1 MTAKLD
7 PITLELI
14 NSKVS
19 SIIEEMRI
27 VLFHSGYSTVL
38 RESEDGSAG
47 LLDAQLRTVA
57 VSKKLPLHFGSFAAV
72 AEHLPRYYKIEDLQD
87 GDVLVF
93 NHPYAGNVTHP
104 NDTVT
109 LMPVFAGSRLVGF
122 TATLAHK
129 ADLGGP
135 RAAHVAQDIWEE
147 GLVIPPTKLY
157 AGGQIN
163 AEIERFI
170 AANSRIPVETL
181 GDLRGQVAAC
191 RVGAERM
198 RELCVRFGIDTV
210 GDGCGELMAR
220 VARQLRNALEA
231 MPDGTRDAEG
241 LLDHDGIGYDRPRRV
256 HVVVEKKSSEILFD
270 FSDSDEQARGPV
282 NVTPALI
289 KNTCYFGLMAMTD
302 ASLPFNHGFVDVV
315 QTKFK
320 EGTIVCPR
328 PGAPVSYY
336 VPLAY
341 LTADVVLHALGK
353 FTPERAVGSSGGGGG
368 VRIASA
374 GGAKGKPWV
383 FMELLDTALGAS
395 SKQDGI
401 SLIHGTLGVGQFR
414 PGPIEIHE
422 TEFPMRVVRFD
433 VRTDSG
439 GPGKFRGGL
448 GCTREYQLLDA
459 AAVRVRGKGDMRSKY
474 PPWGV
479 LGGKP
484 ARTGFYAI
492 NGEELPETLREGSL
506 RPGDVVQVN
515 MNAGGGYGDPLE
527 RDPELV
533 LGDVLD
539 GYVSIQGAREDY
551 GVVISENSLV
561 LDFEATERLRGKR
574 RGESALIPTEGE

>member
-1 MTAKLD
+1 MMTKLD
-7 PITLELI
+7 PIVLELI
-14 NSKVS
+14 HSKVS
-19 SIIEEMRI
+19 SIIEEMRV

-57 VSKKLPLHFGSFAAV
+57 VSKKLPLHFGSFSAIG
-72 AEHLPRYYKIEDLQD
+72 EHLPRYYRTDELEE
-87 GDVLVF
+87 GDIILF

-104 NDTVT
+104 SDTVV
-109 LMPVFAGSRLVGF
+109 LMPVFAHGTLVAF
-122 TATLAHK
+122 TGTLAHK

-135 RAAHVAQDIWEE
+135 QASTAARDLWEE
-147 GLVIPPTKLY
+147 GLVIPPTKY
-157 AGGQIN
+157 YVRGAVN
-163 AEIERFI
+163 REVERLV

-181 GDLRGQVAAC
+181 GDLRGQVGAC

-198 RELCVRFGIDTV
+198 QELCGRFGVEIITA
-210 GDGCGELMAR
+210 GCAELMAR
-220 VARQLRNALEA
+220 VAGQLRSALKS
-231 MPDGTRDAEG
+231 MPDGAHEADGA
-241 LLDHDGIGYDRPRRV
+241 LDHDVISFDRSLRV
-256 HVVVEKKSSEILFD
+256 HVSVTKKGSDILFD
-270 FSDSDEQARGPV
+270 FSGSDQQARGPV
-282 NVTPALI
+282 NVVPGLI

-315 QTKFK
+315 KTRFR

-341 LTADVVLHALGK
+341 LTADVVLKALGQ
-353 FTPERAVGSSGGGGG
+353 FIPERAVGSSGGGGG
-368 VRIASA
+368 VRIVGTGS
-374 GGAKGKPWV
+374 KSGKPWV

-395 SKQDGI
+395 SKQDGV

-433 VRTDSG
+433 VRADSG

-448 GCTREYQLLDA
+448 GCTREYQLLED
-459 AAVRVRGKGDMRSKY
+459 AAVRVRGKGEMRSKV

-479 LGGKP
+479 FGGKP
-484 ARTGFYAI
+484 ARTGSIAV
-492 NGEELPETLREGSL
+492 NGVEVPETAREAVVQ
-506 RPGDVVQVN
+506 PGDIVRVN
-515 MNAGGGYGDPLE
+515 MNAGGGYGNPLD

-539 GYVSIQGAREDY
+539 GYVTLHGARDDY
-551 GVVISENSLV
+551 GVVIDSNSLTI
-561 LDFEATERLRGKR
+561 DTKATRSLREQR
-574 RGESALIPTEGE
+574 RAQSL

>member
-1 MTAKLD
+1 MTKLD
-7 PITLELI
+7 PIVLELI
-14 NSKVS
+14 HSKVD
-19 SIIEEMRI
+19 SIIEEMRV

-47 LLDAQLRTVA
+47 LLDAQMRTVA
-57 VSKKLPLHFGSFAAV
+57 VSKKLPLHFGSFSAI
-72 AEHLPRYYKIEDLQD
+72 AEHLPRYYRTEELEQ
-87 GDVLVF
+87 GDIILF

-104 NDTVT
+104 SDTVV
-109 LMPVFAGSRLVGF
+109 LVPVFAQGALVAF

-135 RAAHVAQDIWEE
+135 QASTAARDQWEE
-147 GLVIPPTKLY
+147 GLVIPPTKY
-157 AGGQIN
+157 YVRGAVN
-163 AEIERFI
+163 REVERLV

-191 RVGAERM
+191 RVGEERM
-198 RELCVRFGIDTV
+198 QELCARFGLGTV
-210 GDGCGELMAR
+210 AAGCAELMER
-220 VARQLRNALEA
+220 VAGRLRSALES
-231 MPDGTRDAEG
+231 MPDGVHEADG
-241 LLDHDGIGYDRPRRV
+241 VLDHDLIGFDRSLRV
-256 HVVVEKKSSEILFD
+256 HVSVTKKGSGILFD
-270 FSDSDEQARGPV
+270 FSGSDAQARGPV

-302 ASLPFNHGFVDVV
+302 ASLPFNHGFTDVV
-315 QTKFK
+315 KTRFR

-341 LTADVVLHALGK
+341 LTADVVLKALGQ
-353 FTPERAVGSSGGGGG
+353 FHPERAVGSSGGGGG
-368 VRIASA
+368 VRIVGA
-374 GGAKGKPWV
+374 GAKSDRPWV

-395 SKQDGI
+395 SKQDGV

-414 PGPIEIHE
+414 PGPVEIHE

-433 VRTDSG
+433 VRADSG

-448 GCTREYQLLDA
+448 GCTREYQLLED
-459 AAVRVRGKGDMRSKY
+459 AAVRVRGKGDMRSKM

-479 LGGKP
+479 FGGHA
-484 ARTGFYAI
+484 ARVGGI
-492 NGEELPETLREGSL
+492 SVNGEEVPETAREV
-506 RPGDVVQVN
+506 RVKPGDIVRVN

-539 GYVSIQGAREDY
+539 GYVTPQGARDDY
-551 GVVISENSLV
+551 GVVIDPDNFRV
-561 LDFEATERLRGKR
+561 DYQATEKLRQER
-574 RGESALIPTEGE
+574 R

>member
-14 NSKVS
+14 HSKLT

-72 AEHLPRYYKIEDLQD
+72 SDHLAEYYKNDDLED
-87 GDVLVF
+87 GDVIVF

-104 NDTVT
+104 NDTVV
-109 LMPVFAGSRLVGF
+109 LMPVFFQEQLVAF

-157 AGGQIN
+157 SRGKIN
-163 AEIERFI
+163 PEIERFI

-198 RELCVRFGIDTV
+198 RDLCGRFGVATV
-210 GDGCGELMAR
+210 RDGSGELMAR
-220 VARQLRNALEA
+220 VAGQLRDALDA
-231 MPDGTRDAEG
+231 MPDGTHEAEG
-241 LLDHDGIGYDRPRRV
+241 FLDHDGIGYERQRRV
-256 HVVVEKKSSEILFD
+256 HVVVTKK
-270 FSDSDEQARGPV
+270 V
-282 NVTPALI
+282 NVTSALI

-315 QTKFK
+315 KTKFK
-320 EGTIVCPR
+320 EGTVVCPR

-353 FTPERAVGSSGGGGG
+353 FNPERAVGSSGGGGG
-368 VRIASA
+368 VRIASS
-374 GGAKGKPWV
+374 GGKGGKPWV
-383 FMELLDTALGAS
+383 FMELLDTALGATS
-395 SKQDGI
+395 IQDGI

-422 TEFPMRVVRFD
+422 TEFPLRVTRFD

-448 GCTREYQLLDA
+448 GCTREYQLLDD
-459 AAVRVRGKGDMRSKY
+459 AAVRVRGKGDMRSKC

-479 LGGKP
+479 LGGMP

-492 NGEELPETLREGSL
+492 NGAELSETVREAAL
-506 RPGDVVQVN
+506 NPGDTVQVN

-539 GYVSIQGAREDY
+539 GYVSIAGAREDY
-551 GVVISENSLV
+551 AVVIEPNALTIDWV
-561 LDFEATERLRGKR
+561 ATAELRKNR
-574 RGESALIPTEGE
+574 KLGE

>member
-1 MTAKLD
+1 MMAKLD

-14 NSKVS
+14 HSKVT

-47 LLDAQLRTVA
+47 LLDAMLRTVA

-72 AEHLPRYYKIEDLQD
+72 AEHLPQYYRTEALED
-87 GDVLVF
+87 GDILVF

-104 NDTVT
+104 NDTVV
-109 LMPVFAGSRLVGF
+109 LMPVFAHGELIAF

-135 RAAHVAQDIWEE
+135 RAATLAQDIWEE

-157 AGGQIN
+157 VRGKVN
-163 AEIERFI
+163 PEIERFI

-198 RELCVRFGIDTV
+198 RDLCERFGAETLR
-210 GDGCGELMAR
+210 DGCAELMAR
-220 VARQLRNALEA
+220 VAGQLRDALAA
-231 MPDGTRDAEG
+231 MPDGMREAEG
-241 LLDHDGIGYDRPRRV
+241 LLDHDGVSHDRPRRV
-256 HVVVEKKSSEILFD
+256 HVAVEKKGREIVFD
-270 FSDSDEQARGPV
+270 FSGSDEQARGPV
-282 NVTPALI
+282 NVTSALI

-315 QTKFK
+315 QTRFK

-328 PGAPVSYY
+328 FGAPVSYY

-353 FTPERAVGSSGGGGG
+353 FNPDRAVGSSGGGGG
-368 VRIASA
+368 VRITSS
-374 GGAKGKPWV
+374 GGKSGKPWV

-395 SKQDGI
+395 AKQDGV

-448 GCTREYQLLDA
+448 GCTREYQLLED
-459 AAVRVRGKGDMRSKY
+459 AAVRVRGKGDMRSKF

-479 LGGKP
+479 LGGKA
-484 ARTGFYAI
+484 ARTGAYAV
-492 NGEELPETLREGSL
+492 NGEELAETVREAAL
-506 RPGDVVQVN
+506 KPGDIVRVD

-527 RDPELV
+527 RDPESV
-533 LGDVLD
+533 LGDVL
-539 GYVSIQGAREDY
+539 
-551 GVVISENSLV
+551 
-561 LDFEATERLRGKR
+561 
-574 RGESALIPTEGE
+574 ALK

>member
-1 MTAKLD
+1 MMRKLD
-7 PITLELI
+7 PIVLELI
-14 NSKVS
+14 HSKVS
-19 SIIEEMRI
+19 SIIEEMRV

-57 VSKKLPLHFGSFAAV
+57 VSKKLPLHFGSFSAI
-72 AEHLPRYYKIEDLQD
+72 AEHLPRYYRTDELEE
-87 GDVLVF
+87 GDIILF

-104 NDTVT
+104 SDTVV
-109 LMPVFAGSRLVGF
+109 LMPVFAHGTLVAF
-122 TATLAHK
+122 TGTLAHK

-135 RAAHVAQDIWEE
+135 QASTAARDLWEE
-147 GLVIPPTKLY
+147 GLVIPPTKY
-157 AGGQIN
+157 YVRGAVN
-163 AEIERFI
+163 REVERLV

-181 GDLRGQVAAC
+181 GDLRGQVGAC

-198 RELCVRFGIDTV
+198 QELCGRFGVEIITA
-210 GDGCGELMAR
+210 GCAELMAR
-220 VARQLRNALEA
+220 VAGQLRSALKS
-231 MPDGTRDAEG
+231 MPDGAHEADGA
-241 LLDHDGIGYDRPRRV
+241 LDHDVISFDRSLRV
-256 HVVVEKKSSEILFD
+256 HVSVTKKGSDILFD
-270 FSDSDEQARGPV
+270 FSGSDQQARGPV
-282 NVTPALI
+282 NVVPGLI

-315 QTKFK
+315 KTRFR

-341 LTADVVLHALGK
+341 LTADVVLKALGQ
-353 FTPERAVGSSGGGGG
+353 FIPERAVGSSGGGGG
-368 VRIASA
+368 VRIVGTGS
-374 GGAKGKPWV
+374 KSGKPWV

-395 SKQDGI
+395 SKQDGV

-422 TEFPMRVVRFD
+422 TEFPMRIVRFD
-433 VRTDSG
+433 VRADSG

-448 GCTREYQLLDA
+448 GCTREYQLLED
-459 AAVRVRGKGDMRSKY
+459 AAVRVRGKGEMRSKV

-479 LGGKP
+479 FGGKP
-484 ARTGFYAI
+484 ARTGSIAV
-492 NGEELPETLREGSL
+492 NGVEVPETAREAVVK
-506 RPGDVVQVN
+506 PGDIVRVN
-515 MNAGGGYGDPLE
+515 MNAGGGYGDPLD

-539 GYVSIQGAREDY
+539 GYVTLHGARDDY
-551 GVVISENSLV
+551 GVVIDSNSLTI
-561 LDFEATERLRGKR
+561 DTKATRSLREQR
-574 RGESALIPTEGE
+574 RA

>member
-1 MTAKLD
+1 MSAKLD
-7 PITLELI
+7 PIVLELI
-14 NSKVS
+14 HSKVT

-47 LLDAQLRTVA
+47 LLDAELRTVA
-57 VSKKLPLHFGSFAAV
+57 VSKKLPLHFGSFSAI
-72 AEHLPRYYKIEDLQD
+72 AEHLPHYYKREELEE
-87 GDVLVF
+87 GDIIVF

-104 NDTVT
+104 NDTVL
-109 LMPVFAGSRLVGF
+109 LMPVFANRQLVAF
-122 TATLAHK
+122 TGTLAHK

-135 RAAHVAQDIWEE
+135 RAATLAQDLWEE

-157 AGGQIN
+157 VRGQVN
-163 AEIERFI
+163 PEIERFI

-191 RVGAERM
+191 RVGAQRM
-198 RELCVRFGIDTV
+198 QELCSRFGIDTV
-210 GDGCGELMAR
+210 RDGCGELMTR
-220 VARQLRNALEA
+220 VAAQLRDSLAA
-231 MPDGTRDAEG
+231 MPDGRHEAEG
-241 LLDHDGIGYDRPRRV
+241 LLDHDGISHDRPRRV
-256 HVVVEKKSSEILFD
+256 HVAVEKNGQAILFD
-270 FSDSDEQARGPV
+270 FSGSDDQARGPV
-282 NVTPALI
+282 NVTSALI

-302 ASLPFNHGFVDVV
+302 ASLPFNHGFVEVV

-353 FTPERAVGSSGGGGG
+353 FNPERAVGSSGGGGG
-368 VRIASA
+368 VRITS
-374 GGAKGKPWV
+374 GGKSGKPWV

-395 SKQDGI
+395 SQQDGV

-448 GCTREYQLLDA
+448 GCTREYQLLED
-459 AAVRVRGKGDMRSKY
+459 AAVRVRGKGDMRSKF

-484 ARTGFYAI
+484 ARTGFYAV
-492 NGEELPETLREGSL
+492 NGKELAETVREAPL
-506 RPGDVVQVN
+506 RPGDIVQVN
-515 MNAGGGYGDPLE
+515 MNAGGGYGDPLD

-533 LGDVLD
+533 LGDLLD
-539 GYVSIQGAREDY
+539 GYVSIEGAREDY
-551 GVVISENSLV
+551 GVVVRPEELTI
-561 LDFEATERLRGKR
+561 DWEATGKLRKR
-574 RGESALIPTEGE
+574 RTADNPSR

>member
-1 MTAKLD
+1 MTATLD

-14 NSKVS
+14 NSKVHS
-19 SIIEEMRI
+19 VIEEMRI

-57 VSKKLPLHFGSFAAV
+57 VSKKLPLHFGSFSAI
-72 AEHLPRYYKIEDLQD
+72 AEHLRNYYKPEDLAE
-87 GDVLVF
+87 GDIIIF

-104 NDTVT
+104 NDTVI
-109 LMPVFAGSRLVGF
+109 LMPVFSNGKLVAY

-135 RAAHVAQDIWEE
+135 RAATLSQDIWEE

-157 AGGQIN
+157 VRGAVN
-163 AEIERFI
+163 TEIERFI

-191 RVGAERM
+191 RVGAQRM
-198 RELCVRFGIDTV
+198 QELCARFGTDTV
-210 GDGCGELMAR
+210 SDGCAELMAR
-220 VARQLRNALEA
+220 VATQLRNALAA
-231 MPDGTRDAEG
+231 MPDGRHEAEG
-241 LLDHDGIGYDRPRRV
+241 LLDHDGISHDRPRRV
-256 HVVVEKKSSEILFD
+256 HVVAEKRGTSILFD
-270 FSDSDEQARGPV
+270 FSGSDDQARGPV
-282 NVTPALI
+282 NVTSALI

-315 QTKFK
+315 QTRFR
-320 EGTIVCPR
+320 EGTVVCPR
-328 PGAPVSYY
+328 FGAPVSYY

-341 LTADVVLHALGK
+341 LTADVVLNVLGK
-353 FTPERAVGSSGGGGG
+353 FNPERAVGSSGGGGG
-368 VRIASA
+368 VRITSS
-374 GGAKGKPWV
+374 GGKNSNPWV

-395 SKQDGI
+395 SKQDGV

-448 GCTREYQLLDA
+448 GCTREYQLLAD
-459 AAVRVRGKGDMRSKY
+459 AAVRVRGKGDMRSKF

-484 ARTGFYAI
+484 ARTGAYSV
-492 NGEELPETLREGSL
+492 NGEELAETVREAVL
-506 RPGDVVQVN
+506 KPGDIVRVN

-527 RDPELV
+527 RDPQFV

-539 GYVSIQGAREDY
+539 GYVSVVGAREDY
-551 GVVISENSLV
+551 AVVIVPDRLSVDVEM
-561 LDFEATERLRGKR
+561 TKRLRRER
-574 RGESALIPTEGE
+574 RSAQ

>member
-1 MTAKLD
+1 MTAMLD

-14 NSKVS
+14 HSKVS

-72 AEHLPRYYKIEDLQD
+72 ADHLPRYYATDELEA
-87 GDVLVF
+87 GDVIVF

-104 NDTVT
+104 NDTVI
-109 LMPVFAGSRLVGF
+109 LMPVFAEGRLVAY

-135 RAAHVAQDIWEE
+135 RAATLAQDIWEE

-157 AGGQIN
+157 VRGEVN
-163 AEIERFI
+163 SEIERFI

-191 RVGAERM
+191 RVGAGRM
-198 RELCVRFGIDTV
+198 QELCARFGVDTV
-210 GDGCGELMAR
+210 RDGCGELMTR
-220 VARQLRNALEA
+220 VAEQLRAALEA
-231 MPDGTRDAEG
+231 MPDGRREAEG
-241 LLDHDGIGYDRPRRV
+241 LLDHDGISHDRPRRV
-256 HVVVEKKSSEILFD
+256 HVAVEKKGREILFD
-270 FSDSDEQARGPV
+270 FSGSEEQARGPV
-282 NVTPALI
+282 NVTSALI

-320 EGTIVCPR
+320 EGTVVCPR

-353 FTPERAVGSSGGGGG
+353 FNPERAVGSSGGGGG
-368 VRIASA
+368 VRITSS
-374 GGAKGKPWV
+374 GGQSGKPWV

-395 SKQDGI
+395 SKQDGV

-422 TEFPMRVVRFD
+422 TEFPMRIVRFD
-433 VRTDSG
+433 VRRDSG

-448 GCTREYQLLDA
+448 GCTREYQLLEN
-459 AAVRVRGKGDMRSKY
+459 AAVRVRGKGDMRSKF

-484 ARTGFYAI
+484 ARTGFYAV
-492 NGEELPETLREGSL
+492 NGVELAETVREAPL
-506 RPGDVVQVN
+506 KPGDIVQVN
-515 MNAGGGYGDPLE
+515 MNAGGGYGEPLE

-539 GYVSIQGAREDY
+539 GYVSIEGAREDY
-551 GVVISENSLV
+551 GVVIAPDKLV
-561 LDFEATERLRGKR
+561 IDRAATERLRKAR
-574 RGESALIPTEGE
+574 REQA

>member
-1 MTAKLD
+1 MKTKLD
-7 PITLELI
+7 PIVLELI

-72 AEHLPRYYKIEDLQD
+72 AEHLPQYYKVDELED
-87 GDVLVF
+87 GDVIVF

-104 NDTVT
+104 NDTVI
-109 LMPVFAGSRLVGF
+109 LMPVFAQGQLVAF

-135 RAAHVAQDIWEE
+135 RAATLAQDIWEE

-157 AGGQIN
+157 ARGQVN

-181 GDLRGQVAAC
+181 GDLRGQVASC
-191 RVGAERM
+191 RVGAQRM
-198 RELCVRFGIDTV
+198 QELCARFGVETV
-210 GDGCGELMAR
+210 RDGCAELMVR
-220 VARQLRNALEA
+220 VAAQLRDALAA
-231 MPDGTRDAEG
+231 MPDGKHEAEG
-241 LLDHDGIGYDRPRRV
+241 LLDHDGIRHDRPRRV
-256 HVVVEKKSSEILFD
+256 HVVVEKKGREILFD
-270 FSDSDEQARGPV
+270 FSGSDEQAGGPV
-282 NVTPALI
+282 NVTSALI

-315 QTKFK
+315 QTRFK
-320 EGTIVCPR
+320 EGTVVCPR
-328 PGAPVSYY
+328 LGGPVSYY

-353 FTPERAVGSSGGGGG
+353 FNPDRAVGSSGGGGG
-368 VRIASA
+368 VRITSA
-374 GGAKGKPWV
+374 GGNSRPWV

-395 SKQDGI
+395 SKQDGV

-433 VRTDSG
+433 VRADSG

-448 GCTREYQLLDA
+448 GCTREYQLLEE
-459 AAVRVRGKGDMRSKY
+459 AAVRVRGKGDMRSKF

-479 LGGKP
+479 FGGKP
-484 ARTGFYAI
+484 ARTGAYWV
-492 NGEELPETLREGSL
+492 NGEELAETVREA
-506 RPGDVVQVN
+506 RMKPGDIVRVN

-527 RDPELV
+527 RDPDLV

-539 GYVSIQGAREDY
+539 GYVSIAGAREDY
-551 GVVISENSLV
+551 GVVINAN
-561 LDFEATERLRGKR
+561 EAVDYVATAKLRTERR
-574 RGESALIPTEGE
+574 AQA

>member
-1 MTAKLD
+1 MMTKLD
-7 PITLELI
+7 PIVLELI
-14 NSKVS
+14 HSKVS
-19 SIIEEMRI
+19 SIIEEMRV

-57 VSKKLPLHFGSFAAV
+57 VSKKLPLHFGSFSAI
-72 AEHLPRYYKIEDLQD
+72 AEHLPRYYRTDELEE
-87 GDVLVF
+87 GDIILF

-104 NDTVT
+104 SDTVV
-109 LMPVFAGSRLVGF
+109 LMPVFAHGTLVAF
-122 TATLAHK
+122 TGTLAHK

-135 RAAHVAQDIWEE
+135 QASTAARDLWEE
-147 GLVIPPTKLY
+147 GLIIPPTKY
-157 AGGQIN
+157 YVRGAVN
-163 AEIERFI
+163 REVERLV

-181 GDLRGQVAAC
+181 GDLRGQVGAC

-198 RELCVRFGIDTV
+198 QELCGRFGVEIITA
-210 GDGCGELMAR
+210 GCAELMAR
-220 VARQLRNALEA
+220 VAGQLRSALKS
-231 MPDGTRDAEG
+231 MPDGAHEADGA
-241 LLDHDGIGYDRPRRV
+241 LDHDVISFDRSLRV
-256 HVVVEKKSSEILFD
+256 HVSVTKKGSDILFD
-270 FSDSDEQARGPV
+270 FSGSDQQARGPV
-282 NVTPALI
+282 NVVPGLI

-315 QTKFK
+315 KTRFR

-341 LTADVVLHALGK
+341 LTADVVLKALGQ
-353 FTPERAVGSSGGGGG
+353 FIPERAVGSSGGGGG
-368 VRIASA
+368 VRIVGTGS
-374 GGAKGKPWV
+374 KSGKPWV

-395 SKQDGI
+395 SKQDGV

-422 TEFPMRVVRFD
+422 TEFPMRIVRFD
-433 VRTDSG
+433 VRADSG

-448 GCTREYQLLDA
+448 GCTREYQLLED
-459 AAVRVRGKGDMRSKY
+459 AAVRVRGKGEMRSKV

-479 LGGKP
+479 FGGKP
-484 ARTGFYAI
+484 ARTGSIAV
-492 NGEELPETLREGSL
+492 NGVEVPETAREAVVK
-506 RPGDVVQVN
+506 PGDIVRVN
-515 MNAGGGYGDPLE
+515 MNAGGGYGNPLD

-539 GYVSIQGAREDY
+539 GYVTLHGARDDY
-551 GVVISENSLV
+551 GVVINSNSLTI
-561 LDFEATERLRGKR
+561 DTKATRSLREQR
-574 RGESALIPTEGE
+574 RA

>member
-14 NSKVS
+14 HSKVTS
-19 SIIEEMRI
+19 VIEEMRI

-47 LLDAQLRTVA
+47 LLDASLRTVS

-72 AEHLPRYYKIEDLQD
+72 ADHLTEYYRMDDFEE
-87 GDVLVF
+87 GDVIVF

-104 NDTVT
+104 NDTVV
-109 LMPVFAGSRLVGF
+109 LMPVFALGQLVAF

-135 RAAHVAQDIWEE
+135 RQAHVPQDIWEE

-157 AGGQIN
+157 MRGKVN
-163 AEIERFI
+163 PEIERFI

-191 RVGAERM
+191 RVGAERVQ
-198 RELCVRFGIDTV
+198 ELCARFGVDTV
-210 GDGCGELMAR
+210 RDGCGELMAR
-220 VARQLRNALEA
+220 VAAQLREALDA
-231 MPDGTRDAEG
+231 MPDGTREAEG
-241 LLDHDGIGYDRPRRV
+241 FLDHDGIGYERQRRV
-256 HVVVEKKSSEILFD
+256 HVAVTKKGREILFD
-270 FSDSDEQARGPV
+270 FTASDEQARGPV
-282 NVTPALI
+282 NVTSALI

-320 EGTIVCPR
+320 EGTVVCPR
-328 PGAPVSYY
+328 HVAPVSYY

-341 LTADVVLHALGK
+341 LTADVVLNALGK
-353 FTPERAVGSSGGGGG
+353 FIPERAVGSSGGGGG
-368 VRIASA
+368 VRIASS
-374 GGAKGKPWV
+374 GGKSGKPWV

-395 SKQDGI
+395 GKQDGI

-422 TEFPMRVVRFD
+422 TEFPMRVTRFD

-448 GCTREYQLLDA
+448 GCIREYQLLDD
-459 AAVRVRGKGDMRSKY
+459 AAVRVRGKGDMRSKC

-479 LGGKP
+479 LGGQA

-492 NGEELPETLREGSL
+492 NGDELSETVREATL
-506 RPGDVVQVN
+506 KPGDTVQVN

-527 RDPELV
+527 RDPEAV

-539 GYVSIQGAREDY
+539 RYVSIQGARDDY
-551 GVVISENSLV
+551 GVVIHESGSSIDV
-561 LDFEATERLRGKR
+561 DATERLRRER
-574 RGESALIPTEGE
+574 RGRG

>member
-1 MTAKLD
+1 MTGLD
-7 PITLELI
+7 PIVLELI

-57 VSKKLPLHFGSFAAV
+57 VSKKLPLHFGSFSAIAD
-72 AEHLPRYYKIEDLQD
+72 HLPRYYKTEDLQE
-87 GDVLVF
+87 GDVIVF

-104 NDTVT
+104 NDTVI
-109 LMPVFAGSRLVGF
+109 LMPVFAGGHIVAY

-135 RAAHVAQDIWEE
+135 RAATLAQDIWEE
-147 GLVIPPTKLY
+147 GLVIPPTRLY
-157 AGGQIN
+157 VRGQVN
-163 AEIERFI
+163 PEIERFI

-181 GDLRGQVAAC
+181 GDLRGQVASC
-191 RVGAERM
+191 RVGAQRM
-198 RELCVRFGIDTV
+198 QELCARFGADTV
-210 GDGCGELMAR
+210 SGGCSELMGR
-220 VARQLRNALEA
+220 VAGQLRDSLAA
-231 MPDGTRDAEG
+231 MPDGKHEAEG
-241 LLDHDGIGYDRPRRV
+241 LLDHDGISHDRPRRV
-256 HVVVEKKSSEILFD
+256 HVVVEKQGADILFD
-270 FSDSDEQARGPV
+270 FSGSDEQARGPV

-302 ASLPFNHGFVDVV
+302 ANLPFNHGFVDVV
-315 QTKFK
+315 RTRFR
-320 EGTIVCPR
+320 EGTVVCPN

-341 LTADVVLHALGK
+341 LSADVVLKALGQ
-353 FTPERAVGSSGGGGG
+353 FIPERAVGSSGGGGG
-368 VRIASA
+368 VRIVGS
-374 GGAKGKPWV
+374 GKSTGKPWV

-395 SKQDGI
+395 AKQDGV

-422 TEFPMRVVRFD
+422 TEFPMRVLRFD
-433 VRTDSG
+433 VRSDSG

-448 GCTREYQLLDA
+448 GCTREYQLLED
-459 AAVRVRGKGDMRSKY
+459 AAVRVRGKGEMRSKF

-479 LGGKP
+479 LGGKA
-484 ARTGFYAI
+484 ARTGAYFI
-492 NGEELPETLREGSL
+492 NGEELAETVREAPMK
-506 RPGDVVQVN
+506 PGDVVRVN

-527 RDPELV
+527 RDPESV

-539 GYVSIQGAREDY
+539 GYVSIHGARDDY
-551 GVVISENSLV
+551 GVVIDPDKLIV
-561 LDFEATERLRGKR
+561 DAAATQAR
-574 RGESALIPTEGE
+574 RNQMRVHA

>member
-14 NSKVS
+14 HSKVN

-47 LLDAQLRTVA
+47 LLDAKLRTVA
-57 VSKKLPLHFGSFAAV
+57 VSKKLPLHFGSFAAIGD
-72 AEHLPRYYKIEDLQD
+72 HLGDYYKDEELED
-87 GDVLVF
+87 GDVLIF
-93 NHPYAGNVTHP
+93 NNPYTGNVTHP
-104 NDTVT
+104 NDTMVFI
-109 LMPVFAGSRLVGF
+109 PVFARGQLVAF

-135 RAAHVAQDIWEE
+135 RTAHVPQDMWEE
-147 GLVIPPTKLY
+147 GLMIPPTKLY
-157 AGGQIN
+157 VRGKVN
-163 AEIERFI
+163 LEVERLI

-191 RVGAERM
+191 RVGAQRM
-198 RELCVRFGIDTV
+198 QELCARFGAETV
-210 GDGCGELMAR
+210 RDGCDELMAR
-220 VARQLRNALEA
+220 VARQLRDAFAA
-231 MPDGTRDAEG
+231 MPDGTQEAEG
-241 LLDHDGIGYDRPRRV
+241 LLDHDGIGFDRPRRV
-256 HVVVEKKSSEILFD
+256 HVVVEKKGEEILFD
-270 FSDSDEQARGPV
+270 FSGSDDQARGPV
-282 NVTPALI
+282 NVTSALI

-320 EGTIVCPR
+320 EGTIVSPR
-328 PGAPVSYY
+328 HGAPVSYY

-353 FTPERAVGSSGGGGG
+353 FNPERAVGSSGGGGG
-368 VRIASA
+368 VRIASS
-374 GGAKGKPWV
+374 GGKSGKPWV

-395 SKQDGI
+395 SKQDGV

-422 TEFPMRVVRFD
+422 TEFPMRILRFD

-439 GPGKFRGGL
+439 GPGKLRGGC
-448 GCTREYQLLDA
+448 GCTREYQLLED
-459 AAVRVRGKGDMRSKY
+459 AAVRVRGKGDMRSKF

-479 LGGKP
+479 LGGKA

-492 NGEELPETLREGSL
+492 NGQELDETVREAAL
-506 RPGDVVQVN
+506 KPGDTVRVH

-527 RDPELV
+527 RDPEAV

-551 GVVISENSLV
+551 GVVVDAAGLAI
-561 LDFEATERLRGKR
+561 DAKATAGLRQKK
-574 RGESALIPTEGE
+574 P

>member
-1 MTAKLD
+1 MMTKLD
-7 PITLELI
+7 PIVLELI
-14 NSKVS
+14 HSKVS
-19 SIIEEMRI
+19 SIIEEMRV

-57 VSKKLPLHFGSFAAV
+57 VSKKLPLHFGSFSAI
-72 AEHLPRYYKIEDLQD
+72 AEHLPRYYRTDELEE
-87 GDVLVF
+87 GDIILF

-104 NDTVT
+104 SDTVV
-109 LMPVFAGSRLVGF
+109 LMPVFAHGTLVAF
-122 TATLAHK
+122 TGTLAHK

-135 RAAHVAQDIWEE
+135 QASTAARDLWEE
-147 GLVIPPTKLY
+147 GLVIPPTKY
-157 AGGQIN
+157 YVRGAVN
-163 AEIERFI
+163 REVERLV

-181 GDLRGQVAAC
+181 GDLRGQVGAC

-198 RELCVRFGIDTV
+198 QELCGRFGVEIITA
-210 GDGCGELMAR
+210 GCAELMAR
-220 VARQLRNALEA
+220 VAGQLRSALKS
-231 MPDGTRDAEG
+231 MPDGAHEADGA
-241 LLDHDGIGYDRPRRV
+241 LDHDVISFDRSLRV
-256 HVVVEKKSSEILFD
+256 HVSVTKKGSDILFD
-270 FSDSDEQARGPV
+270 FSGSDQQARGPV
-282 NVTPALI
+282 NVVPGLI
-289 KNTCYFGLMAMTD
+289 RNTCYFGLMAMTD

-315 QTKFK
+315 KTRFR

-341 LTADVVLHALGK
+341 LTADVVLKALGQ
-353 FTPERAVGSSGGGGG
+353 FIPERAVGSSGGGGG
-368 VRIASA
+368 VRIVGTGS
-374 GGAKGKPWV
+374 KSGKPWV

-395 SKQDGI
+395 SKQDGV

-433 VRTDSG
+433 VRADSG

-448 GCTREYQLLDA
+448 GCTREYQLLED
-459 AAVRVRGKGDMRSKY
+459 AAVRVRGKGEMRSKV

-479 LGGKP
+479 FGGKP
-484 ARTGFYAI
+484 ARTGSIAV
-492 NGEELPETLREGSL
+492 NGVEVPETAREAVVK
-506 RPGDVVQVN
+506 PGDIVRVN
-515 MNAGGGYGDPLE
+515 MNAGGGYGDPLD

-539 GYVSIQGAREDY
+539 GYVTLHGARDDY
-551 GVVISENSLV
+551 GVVIDSNSLTI
-561 LDFEATERLRGKR
+561 DTKATRSLREQR
-574 RGESALIPTEGE
+574 RAQSL

>member
-1 MTAKLD
+1 MTPPLD

-47 LLDAQLRTVA
+47 LLDAELRTVA

-72 AEHLPRYYKIEDLQD
+72 AEHLPSYYKNEDLAE
-87 GDVLVF
+87 GDVLIF

-104 NDTVT
+104 NDTVV
-109 LMPVFAGSRLVGF
+109 LMPVFAGGRLVAF
-122 TATLAHK
+122 TGTLAHK

-135 RAAHVAQDIWEE
+135 RAATIAQDLWEE

-157 AGGQIN
+157 ARGKVVP
-163 AEIERFI
+163 EIERFI

-198 RELCVRFGIDTV
+198 GALCARFGVETV
-210 GDGCGELMAR
+210 RGGCAELMNR
-220 VARQLRNALEA
+220 VARQLRDALA
-231 MPDGTRDAEG
+231 TMPDGTQEAEG
-241 LLDHDGIGYDRPRRV
+241 LLDHDGFSYDRPRRV
-256 HVVVEKKSSEILFD
+256 HVSVEISGEEILFD
-270 FSDSDEQARGPV
+270 FSQSDDQARGPV

-315 QTKFK
+315 KTRFK

-353 FTPERAVGSSGGGGG
+353 FAPERAVGSSGGGGG

-374 GGAKGKPWV
+374 GGSKGKPWV

-395 SKQDGI
+395 GKQDGV

-433 VRTDSG
+433 VRRDSG

-448 GCTREYQLLDA
+448 GCTREYQLLDD

-492 NGEELPETLREGSL
+492 NGDELPETLREGPL
-506 RPGDVVQVN
+506 KPGDIVQVN

-527 RDPELV
+527 RDPEMV

-539 GYVSIQGAREDY
+539 GYVSIQGAKEDY
-551 GVVISENSLV
+551 GVVIDEGKPTI
-561 LDFEATERLRGKR
+561 DHAATAQLRKKR
-574 RGESALIPTEGE
+574 

>member
-1 MTAKLD
+1 MNAKLD
-7 PITLELI
+7 PIVLELI
-14 NSKVS
+14 NSKVT

-72 AEHLPRYYKIEDLQD
+72 AQHLPQYYKVDHLED
-87 GDVLVF
+87 GDVIVF

-104 NDTVT
+104 NDTVI
-109 LMPVFAGSRLVGF
+109 LMPVFAQGQLVAF
-122 TATLAHK
+122 TGTLAHK

-135 RAAHVAQDIWEE
+135 RAATLAQDIWEE

-157 AGGQIN
+157 VRGQMSV
-163 AEIERFI
+163 EIERFI

-181 GDLRGQVAAC
+181 GDLRGQVASC
-191 RVGAERM
+191 RVGAQRM
-198 RELCVRFGIDTV
+198 QELCARFGVETV
-210 GDGCGELMAR
+210 KDGCTELMAR
-220 VARQLRNALEA
+220 VAAQLRDALGA
-231 MPDGTRDAEG
+231 MPDGQHEAEG
-241 LLDHDGIGYDRPRRV
+241 LLDHDGIRHDRPRRV
-256 HVVVEKKSSEILFD
+256 HVVVEKNGREILFD
-270 FSDSDEQARGPV
+270 FSKSDDQAGGPV
-282 NVTPALI
+282 NVTSALI

-315 QTKFK
+315 QTRFK
-320 EGTIVCPR
+320 EGTVVCPR

-353 FTPERAVGSSGGGGG
+353 FNPERAVGSSGGGGG
-368 VRIASA
+368 VRITSAS
-374 GGAKGKPWV
+374 GSSKPWV

-395 SKQDGI
+395 SKQDGV

-433 VRTDSG
+433 ARADSG

-448 GCTREYQLLDA
+448 GCTREYQLLED
-459 AAVRVRGKGDMRSKY
+459 AAVRVRGKGDMRSKF

-484 ARTGFYAI
+484 ARTGLYAI
-492 NGEELPETLREGSL
+492 NGEELAETVREARL
-506 RPGDVVQVN
+506 KPGDILRVN

-533 LGDVLD
+533 RGDVLD
-539 GYVSIQGAREDY
+539 GYVSIAGAREDY
-551 GVVISENSLV
+551 GVVITPDEAV
-561 LDFEATERLRGKR
+561 DYEATTKLRKEKG
-574 RGESALIPTEGE
+574 AQQ

>member
-1 MTAKLD
+1 MTKLD
-7 PITLELI
+7 PVVLELI
-14 NSKVS
+14 HSKVS
-19 SIIEEMRI
+19 SIIEEMRV

-57 VSKKLPLHFGSFAAV
+57 VSKKLPLHFGSFSAIG
-72 AEHLPRYYKIEDLQD
+72 EHLPRYYRTDELEE
-87 GDVLVF
+87 GDIILF

-104 NDTVT
+104 SDTVV
-109 LMPVFAGSRLVGF
+109 LMPVFAQGTLVAF
-122 TATLAHK
+122 TGTLAHK

-135 RAAHVAQDIWEE
+135 QASTAARDLWEE
-147 GLVIPPTKLY
+147 GLVIPPTKY
-157 AGGQIN
+157 YVRGAVN
-163 AEIERFI
+163 REVERLV

-181 GDLRGQVAAC
+181 GDLRGQVGAC

-198 RELCVRFGIDTV
+198 QELCGRFGVEIITA
-210 GDGCGELMAR
+210 GCAELMAR
-220 VARQLRNALEA
+220 VAGQLRSALKS
-231 MPDGTRDAEG
+231 MPDGAHEADGA
-241 LLDHDGIGYDRPRRV
+241 LDHDVISFDRSLRV
-256 HVVVEKKSSEILFD
+256 HVSVTKKGSDILFD
-270 FSDSDEQARGPV
+270 FSGSDQQARGPV
-282 NVTPALI
+282 NVVPGLI

-315 QTKFK
+315 KTRFR

-341 LTADVVLHALGK
+341 LTADVVLKALGQ
-353 FTPERAVGSSGGGGG
+353 FIPEKAVGSSGGGGG
-368 VRIASA
+368 VRIVGTGS
-374 GGAKGKPWV
+374 KSGKPWV

-395 SKQDGI
+395 SKQDGV

-433 VRTDSG
+433 VRADSG

-448 GCTREYQLLDA
+448 GCTREYQLLED
-459 AAVRVRGKGDMRSKY
+459 AAVRVRGKGEMRSKV

-479 LGGKP
+479 FGGKP
-484 ARTGFYAI
+484 ARTGSIAV
-492 NGEELPETLREGSL
+492 NGVEVPETAREAVVK
-506 RPGDVVQVN
+506 PGDIVRVN
-515 MNAGGGYGDPLE
+515 MNAGGGYGDPLD

-539 GYVSIQGAREDY
+539 GYVTLHGARDDY
-551 GVVISENSLV
+551 GVVIDSNSLTI
-561 LDFEATERLRGKR
+561 DYQATQSLRELR
-574 RGESALIPTEGE
+574 RAQSR

>member
-1 MTAKLD
+1 MTTKLD
-7 PITLELI
+7 AITLELI
-14 NSKVS
+14 HSKVTS
-19 SIIEEMRI
+19 VIEEMRI

-47 LLDAQLRTVA
+47 LLDGQLRTVA

-72 AEHLPRYYKIEDLQD
+72 ADHLAEYYRIDELEE
-87 GDVLVF
+87 GDVIVF

-104 NDTVT
+104 NDTVV
-109 LMPVFAGSRLVGF
+109 LMPVFAQAQLVAF

-157 AGGQIN
+157 VRGQMN
-163 AEIERFI
+163 PEIERFI

-191 RVGAERM
+191 RVGAQRM
-198 RELCVRFGIDTV
+198 QELCDRFGVDTV
-210 GDGCGELMAR
+210 RDGSGELMAR
-220 VARQLRNALEA
+220 VAGQLRDALEF
-231 MPDGTRDAEG
+231 MPDGTREAEG
-241 LLDHDGIGYDRPRRV
+241 WLDHDGIGYERQRRV
-256 HVVVEKKSSEILFD
+256 HVGVTKKGREILFD
-270 FSDSDEQARGPV
+270 FSASDEQARGPV
-282 NVTPALI
+282 NVTSALI
-289 KNTCYFGLMAMTD
+289 KNTCYFALMAMTD

-315 QTKFK
+315 RTKFK
-320 EGTIVCPR
+320 EGTVVCPR
-328 PGAPVSYY
+328 HGAPVSYY

-341 LTADVVLHALGK
+341 LTADVVLNALGQ
-353 FTPERAVGSSGGGGG
+353 FNPERAVGSSGGGGG
-368 VRIASA
+368 VRIASSS
-374 GGAKGKPWV
+374 GKRGKPWV

-422 TEFPMRVVRFD
+422 TEFPMRVTRFD

-448 GCTREYQLLDA
+448 GCTREYQLLDD
-459 AAVRVRGKGDMRSKY
+459 AAVRVRGKGDMRSKC

-479 LGGKP
+479 LGGHA

-492 NGEELPETLREGSL
+492 NGDELSETVREAAL
-506 RPGDVVQVN
+506 KPGDTVQVN

-527 RDPELV
+527 REPELV

-539 GYVSIQGAREDY
+539 GYVSIEGAREDY
-551 GVVISENSLV
+551 GVVILENGMNV
-561 LDFEATERLRGKR
+561 NREATEALRRIR
-574 RGESALIPTEGE
+574 RPRSGT

>member
-14 NSKVS
+14 HSKVTS
-19 SIIEEMRI
+19 VIEEMRI

-47 LLDAQLRTVA
+47 LLDAQLRTVS

-72 AEHLPRYYKIEDLQD
+72 ADHLGEYYRLDELAD
-87 GDVLVF
+87 GDVIVF

-104 NDTVT
+104 NDTVV
-109 LMPVFAGSRLVGF
+109 LMPVFAQGQLVAF

-135 RAAHVAQDIWEE
+135 RQAHVPQDIWEE

-157 AGGQIN
+157 VRGEIN
-163 AEIERFI
+163 PEVERFI

-191 RVGAERM
+191 RVGAQRVQQ
-198 RELCVRFGIDTV
+198 LCGRFGINV
-210 GDGCGELMAR
+210 VRDGCTELMAR
-220 VARQLRNALEA
+220 VAGQLRGALEA
-231 MPDGTRDAEG
+231 MPDGSHEAEG
-241 LLDHDGIGYDRPRRV
+241 FLDHDGIGYERRRRV
-256 HVVVEKKSSEILFD
+256 HVVATKQGRDILFD
-270 FSDSDEQARGPV
+270 FSGSDEQARGPV
-282 NVTPALI
+282 NVTSALI

-315 QTKFK
+315 RTKFK
-320 EGTIVCPR
+320 EGTVVCPR
-328 PGAPVSYY
+328 PGGPVSYY

-353 FTPERAVGSSGGGGG
+353 FNPQRAVGSSGGGGG

-374 GGAKGKPWV
+374 GGKSGKPWV

-395 SKQDGI
+395 SIQDGI

-414 PGPIEIHE
+414 PGPVEIHE
-422 TEFPMRVVRFD
+422 TEFPMRVLRFD

-448 GCTREYQLLDA
+448 GCTREYQLLDE
-459 AAVRVRGKGDMRSKY
+459 AAVRVRGKGDMRSKC

-479 LGGKP
+479 LGGQA
-484 ARTGFYAI
+484 ARTGYYAV
-492 NGEELPETLREGSL
+492 NGEELAETVREAAL
-506 RPGDVVQVN
+506 KPGDIVQVN
-515 MNAGGGYGDPLE
+515 MNAGGGYGDPRE
-527 RDPELV
+527 RDPEAV

-539 GYVSIQGAREDY
+539 GYVSVEGAERDY
-551 GVVISENSLV
+551 AVVI
-561 LDFEATERLRGKR
+561 DRAKFAIDQAATAKLRRQR
-574 RGESALIPTEGE
+574 RVTK

>member
-1 MTAKLD
+1 MMTKLD
-7 PITLELI
+7 PIILELI
-14 NSKVS
+14 HSKVS
-19 SIIEEMRI
+19 SIIEEMRV

-57 VSKKLPLHFGSFAAV
+57 VSKKLPLHFGSFSAI
-72 AEHLPRYYKIEDLQD
+72 AEHLPQYYRTDELEE
-87 GDVLVF
+87 GDIILF

-104 NDTVT
+104 SDTVV
-109 LMPVFAGSRLVGF
+109 LMPVFAQGTLVAF
-122 TATLAHK
+122 TGTLAHK

-135 RAAHVAQDIWEE
+135 QASTAARDLWEE
-147 GLVIPPTKLY
+147 GLIIPPTKY
-157 AGGQIN
+157 YVRGEVN
-163 AEIERFI
+163 REVERLV

-181 GDLRGQVAAC
+181 GDLRGQVGAC

-198 RELCVRFGIDTV
+198 QELCGRFGVEIIKA
-210 GDGCGELMAR
+210 GCAELMAR
-220 VARQLRNALEA
+220 VAGQLRSALKS
-231 MPDGTRDAEG
+231 MPDGAHEADGA
-241 LLDHDGIGYDRPRRV
+241 LDHDVVSFDRSLRV
-256 HVVVEKKSSEILFD
+256 HVSVTKKGSDILFD
-270 FSDSDEQARGPV
+270 FSGSDQQARGPV
-282 NVTPALI
+282 NVVPGLI

-315 QTKFK
+315 KTRFR

-341 LTADVVLHALGK
+341 LTADVVLKALGQ
-353 FTPERAVGSSGGGGG
+353 FIPEKAVGSSGGGGG
-368 VRIASA
+368 VRIVGTGS
-374 GGAKGKPWV
+374 KSGKPWV

-395 SKQDGI
+395 SKQDGV

-433 VRTDSG
+433 VRADSG

-448 GCTREYQLLDA
+448 GCTREYQLLED
-459 AAVRVRGKGDMRSKY
+459 AAVRVRGKGEMRSKV

-479 LGGKP
+479 FGGKP
-484 ARTGFYAI
+484 ARTGSIAV
-492 NGEELPETLREGSL
+492 NGVEVPETAREAVVK
-506 RPGDVVQVN
+506 PGDIVRVN
-515 MNAGGGYGDPLE
+515 MNAGGGYGDPLD

-539 GYVSIQGAREDY
+539 GYVTLHGARDDY
-551 GVVISENSLV
+551 GVVIDSNSLTI
-561 LDFEATERLRGKR
+561 DTKATRSLREQR
-574 RGESALIPTEGE
+574 RAQSR

>member
-1 MTAKLD
+1 MTARLD

-14 NSKVS
+14 NSKVHS
-19 SIIEEMRI
+19 VIEEMRI

-47 LLDAQLRTVA
+47 LLDARLRTVA
-57 VSKKLPLHFGSFAAV
+57 VSKKLPLHFGSFSAI
-72 AEHLPRYYKIEDLQD
+72 AEHLPNYYRVEDLAE
-87 GDVLVF
+87 GDVIIF

-104 NDTVT
+104 NDTVI
-109 LMPVFAGSRLVGF
+109 LMPVFSGDKLVAY

-135 RAAHVAQDIWEE
+135 RAATLSQDIWEE
-147 GLVIPPTKLY
+147 GLVIPPTKLSVR
-157 AGGQIN
+157 GTVN
-163 AEIERFI
+163 PEIERFI

-191 RVGAERM
+191 RVGAQRVQ
-198 RELCVRFGIDTV
+198 ELCARFGAETV
-210 GDGCGELMAR
+210 SDGCRELMAR
-220 VARQLRNALEA
+220 VAARLRQALAA
-231 MPDGTRDAEG
+231 MPDGRHEAEG
-241 LLDHDGIGYDRPRRV
+241 LLDHDGISHDRPRRV
-256 HVVVEKKSSEILFD
+256 HVVAEKSGTSIVFD
-270 FSDSDEQARGPV
+270 FSGSDDQARGPV

-315 QTKFK
+315 QTRFR
-320 EGTIVCPR
+320 EGTVVCPR
-328 PGAPVSYY
+328 FGAPVSYY

-341 LTADVVLHALGK
+341 LTADVVLAALGK
-353 FTPERAVGSSGGGGG
+353 FNPERAVGSSGGGGG
-368 VRIASA
+368 VRIVGS
-374 GGAKGKPWV
+374 GGKNGKPWV

-395 SKQDGI
+395 SRQDGV

-422 TEFPMRVVRFD
+422 TEFPLRVVRFD

-448 GCTREYQLLDA
+448 GCTREYQLLEDA
-459 AAVRVRGKGDMRSKY
+459 AIRVRGKGDMRSKF

-484 ARTGFYAI
+484 ARTGAYSV
-492 NGEELPETLREGSL
+492 NGEELAERVREAPL
-506 RPGDVVQVN
+506 KAGDIVRVT

-527 RDPELV
+527 RDPQLV

-539 GYVSIQGAREDY
+539 GYVSVAGAREDY
-551 GVVISENSLV
+551 AVVIDPDKLTVDDEM
-561 LDFEATERLRGKR
+561 TKRLRNER
-574 RGESALIPTEGE
+574 RSAQ

>member
-1 MTAKLD
+1 MSAKLD
-7 PITLELI
+7 PIVLEI
-14 NSKVS
+14 IHSKVT

-47 LLDAQLRTVA
+47 LLDAELRTVA
-57 VSKKLPLHFGSFAAV
+57 VSKKLPLHFGSFSAI
-72 AEHLPRYYKIEDLQD
+72 AEHLPRYYKMEELEE
-87 GDVLVF
+87 GDIIVF

-104 NDTVT
+104 NDTVI
-109 LMPVFAGSRLVGF
+109 LMPVFANGELVAF
-122 TATLAHK
+122 TGTLAHK

-135 RAAHVAQDIWEE
+135 RAATLAQDLWEE

-157 AGGQIN
+157 VRGQVN
-163 AEIERFI
+163 TEIERFI

-191 RVGAERM
+191 RVGAQRM
-198 RELCVRFGIDTV
+198 RELCGRFGIDIV
-210 GDGCGELMAR
+210 RDGCGELMAR
-220 VARQLRNALEA
+220 VAGQLRDALAA
-231 MPDGTRDAEG
+231 MPDGRHEAEG
-241 LLDHDGIGYDRPRRV
+241 LLDHDGISHDRPRRI
-256 HVVVEKKSSEILFD
+256 HVAVEKKGKAILFD
-270 FSDSDEQARGPV
+270 FSGSDDQARGPV
-282 NVTPALI
+282 NVTSALI

-353 FTPERAVGSSGGGGG
+353 FNPERAVGSSGGGGG
-368 VRIASA
+368 VRITSA
-374 GGAKGKPWV
+374 GGKSGKPWV

-395 SKQDGI
+395 SQQDGV

-448 GCTREYQLLDA
+448 GCTREYQLLED
-459 AAVRVRGKGDMRSKY
+459 AAVRVRGKGDMRSKF

-484 ARTGFYAI
+484 ARTGFYAV
-492 NGEELPETLREGSL
+492 NGKELPETVREAPL
-506 RPGDVVQVN
+506 KPGDTRASQH
-515 MNAGGGYGDPLE
+515 E
-527 RDPELV
+527 R
-533 LGDVLD
+533 
-539 GYVSIQGAREDY
+539 RR
-551 GVVISENSLV
+551 
-561 LDFEATERLRGKR
+561 RLRRSVGSGSGASSGRCLR
-574 RGESALIPTEGE
+574 RLRVHRGRARGLWRCRPSGRAWY

>member
-1 MTAKLD
+1 MKAPLD
-7 PITLELI
+7 PITLELL

-19 SIIEEMRI
+19 SVIEEMRI

-47 LLDAQLRTVA
+47 LLDAELRTVA

-72 AEHLPRYYKIEDLQD
+72 SEHLPRYYKNEDLAD
-87 GDVLVF
+87 GDVLIF

-104 NDTVT
+104 NDTVV
-109 LMPVFAGSRLVGF
+109 LMPVFVQGALVAF
-122 TATLAHK
+122 TGTLAHK

-135 RAAHVAQDIWEE
+135 RAATIAQDLWEE

-157 AGGQIN
+157 SRGRVVP
-163 AEIERFI
+163 EIERFI

-191 RVGAERM
+191 RVGAERIQA
-198 RELCVRFGIDTV
+198 LCGRFGVDTV
-210 GDGCGELMAR
+210 RGGCGELMAR
-220 VARQLRNALEA
+220 VARQLRDALEA
-231 MPDGTRDAEG
+231 MPDGTREAEG
-241 LLDHDGIGYDRPRRV
+241 LLDHDGFSYDRPRRV
-256 HVVVEKKSSEILFD
+256 HVFVEKKGREILFD
-270 FSDSDEQARGPV
+270 FSGSDEQARGPV

-315 QTKFK
+315 QTRFK
-320 EGTIVCPR
+320 AGTVVCPR

-374 GGAKGKPWV
+374 GGSTGKPWV

-395 SKQDGI
+395 GKQDGV

-414 PGPIEIHE
+414 PGPVEIHE
-422 TEFPMRVVRFD
+422 TEFPMRVLRFD
-433 VRTDSG
+433 VRKDSG
-439 GPGKFRGGL
+439 GPGKYRGGL
-448 GCTREYQLLDA
+448 GCTREYQLLDD

-484 ARTGFYAI
+484 ARTGFYAV
-492 NGEELPETLREGSL
+492 NGAELPETVREAPL
-506 RPGDVVQVN
+506 KPGDVVQVN

-539 GYVSIQGAREDY
+539 GYVSIQGAKEDY
-551 GVVISENSLV
+551 GVVIDEGKLTIDYES
-561 LDFEATERLRGKR
+561 TGRLRR
-574 RGESALIPTEGE
+574 ERIGE